1 MRGCA
6 FLKLLLSG
14 VSCLQVY
21 DEKEALYPPLT
32 YLRPVK
38 MEKETLAGQDMLVAT
53 VEPVFM

>member
-1 MRGCA
+1 M
-6 FLKLLLSG
+6 LSG

-38 MEKETLAGQDMLVAT
+38 MEKETLAGQQMLVAT